1 MNVIPC
7 RPSMFAS
14 IIAASTTSSSPK
26 LLTMLPLKEVVH
38 HSVVLGTACNSYGS
52 WDRAGVCSSCKS
64 LICSWLWLR
73 LRPCS
78 RCQNNRHVG
87 ISWFLRVM
95 FQVGA
100 ERVLPK
106 HCFSLQDTCNAHS
119 TNTWE
124 QTVNR
129 CLMLAFKKKK
139 KKQLHILQYKMLHNS
154 LSSASQYC
162 LYQEVKCL
170 VTISWAEP
178 PLKLL
183 GLCVQR

>member
-1 MNVIPC
+1 MFCMNVIPS
-7 RPSMFAS
+7 RPSMFAI

-38 HSVVLGTACNSYGS
+38 HSVVLGTASNSYGS
-52 WDRAGVCSSCKS
+52 WDRAGVCPSCKS

-119 TNTWE
+119 TNTYG
-124 QTVNR
+124 QTG
-129 CLMLAFKKKK
+129 
-139 KKQLHILQYKMLHNS
+139 Y
-154 LSSASQYC
+154 
-162 LYQEVKCL
+162 KCL
-170 VTISWAEP
+170 KFAFFKTYLDTHGDENESHVFCNTPSTPSFRKHLRFIIYTQLSKLK
-178 PLKLL
+178 PLF
-183 GLCVQR
+183 